1 MAAPIELLIISK
13 IIEEQSVDAAL
24 RAGVKPM
31 HFTGDWEQVYEWVME
46 HNSKHSAVP
55 TERAFKQRF
64 GHIDLED
71 ASAESFSG
79 LFEEL
84 LDQYRFKTISEALTE
99 ATGKLNQDK
108 VDEALSVL
116 SEGVQTASTQS
127 TRLRDFNIIEGWEER
142 LDRYKYMRDHPDE
155 LLGIST
161 GFHGLDK
168 TTQGFRNQQWVVMV
182 GEQKRGKS
190 LFQLI
195 MANACHRH
203 GKIPLFI
210 SYEMSVDEQMSRF
223 YALMAQVPYDKILSG
238 HLTDAEIY
246 RIERAMKGLKN
257 MHPFYMS
264 EDSSGL
270 TTVSAVEGKIRE
282 LNPHALYIDGI
293 YLMDDENGEPKGSP
307 QALTNISRGIK
318 RLAQKYDIPIIGTS
332 QVLSWKLNNKRTRAI
347 TADAIGYTS
356 AFAQDADLILG
367 VERNPDIDDQ
377 AIIRVVEARTAPRA
391 EIHVQWNFRTME
403 FEEVDGDEYGPSHD

>member
-1 MAAPIELLIISK
+1 MASVEHLIISK
-13 IIEEQSVDAAL
+13 IIEEQSVDDAL
-24 RAGVKPM
+24 RSGVKPM
-31 HFTGDWEQVYEWVME
+31 HFSGDWEDVYGWVME
-46 HNSKHSAVP
+46 YNSKHSAVP
-55 TERAFKQRF
+55 SERAFKQRY

-71 ASAESFSG
+71 ASGESFSG

-84 LDQYRFKTISEALTE
+84 LTAYRFRTLASAITD
-99 ATGKLNQDK
+99 ATGKLDK
-108 VDEALSVL
+108 DEVDDALSIL
-116 SEGVQTASTQS
+116 SKGLQTASVES
-127 TRLRDFNIIEGWEER
+127 TRLRDFNIIEGWQER
-142 LDRYKYMRDHPDE
+142 LEKYKYMRDHPDE

-161 GFHGLDK
+161 GFDGLDRI
-168 TTQGFRNQQWVVMV
+168 TQGFRKQQWVVMV

-195 MANACHRH
+195 MATACHRH
-203 GKIPLFI
+203 GLSPLFV

-223 YALMAQVPYDKILSG
+223 YALIANVPYDKILSG
-238 HLTDAEIY
+238 NLTDNELT
-246 RIERAMKGLKN
+246 RIEGAMKGLKN

-270 TTVSAVEGKIRE
+270 TTVSALEGKLRE
-282 LNPHALYIDGI
+282 YNPHALYIDGI

-356 AFAQDADLILG
+356 AFAQDADLIIG
-367 VERNPDIDDQ
+367 VERNPDIDEQ
-377 AIIRVVEARTAPRA
+377 AILRIVEARTAPRA

-403 FEEVDGDEYGPSHD
+403 FEEVDGGDYGPSHD

>member
-1 MAAPIELLIISK
+1 MAAVEHLIISK
-13 IIEEQSVDAAL
+13 IIEEQSLDEAL
-24 RAGVKPM
+24 RSGVKPM
-31 HFTGDWEQVYEWVME
+31 HFSGDWEGVYDWVME
-46 HNSKHSAVP
+46 YNSKHSAVP
-55 TERAFKQRF
+55 SERAFKQRY
-64 GHIDLED
+64 GHIDIED

-84 LDQYRFKTISEALTE
+84 LTAYRFRTVASAITE
-99 ATGKLNQDK
+99 ATGKLDK
-108 VDEALSVL
+108 DEVDDALSVL
-116 SEGVQTASTQS
+116 SKGLQTASVES
-127 TRLRDFNIIEGWEER
+127 TRLRDFNIIEGWQER
-142 LDRYKYMRDHPDE
+142 LERYKYMRDHPDE

-161 GFHGLDK
+161 GFDGLDRL
-168 TTQGFRNQQWVVMV
+168 TQGFRNQQWVVMV

-203 GKIPLFI
+203 GLTPLFI

-223 YALMAQVPYDKILSG
+223 YALIANVPYDKILSG
-238 HLTDAEIY
+238 NLTDNELA
-246 RIERAMKGLKN
+246 RIEGAMKGLKN

-270 TTVSAVEGKIRE
+270 TTISAVEGKIRE
-282 LNPHALYIDGI
+282 YRPHALYVDGV
-293 YLMDDENGEPKGSP
+293 YLMDDESGEPKGSP
-307 QALTNISRGIK
+307 QALTNISRGFK
-318 RLAQKYDIPIIGTS
+318 RLAQKYDIPIVGTS

-356 AFAQDADLILG
+356 AFAQDADLIIG
-367 VERNPDIDDQ
+367 VERNPDIDEQ
-377 AIIRVVEARTAPRA
+377 AILRIVEARTAPRA

-403 FEEVDGDEYGPSHD
+403 FEEVDGGEYGPSHD